1 MSSTY
6 EWVEGYENGTYTDDM
21 IFDVDASTKTVTKI
35 TNQVLVS
42 GEDRSQF
49 IRFRMPRYYDGI
61 DLSTKNIQIIYQT
74 ESKYSDINAAMCV
87 ERNDEYL
94 RFGWL
99 VPRAAC
105 YDAGILSFSLEFVG
119 EDYVLKTITCDI
131 EVFDGLNGGE
141 IIPEPV
147 EQAWY
152 VELQQRCD
160 YILNKAT
167 EAQTGAAE
175 SATEA
180 ATSEANALQYKT
192 DAQASKEAA
201 ETSEANAAASEENA
215 GLYATQAAA
224 VFQIAGPVSFV
235 IDSDNGVTMIFTQE
249 EGT

>member
-6 EWVEGYENGTYTDDM
+6 EWVEGYENGTYTDNM
-21 IFDVDASTKTVTKI
+21 IFEVDASTKTVAKI
-35 TNQVLVS
+35 TNQVLVT

-49 IRFRMPRYYDGI
+49 IRFQMPRYYDGV
-61 DLSTKNIQIIYQT
+61 DLSTKSIQIIYQT
-74 ESKYSDINAAMCV
+74 ESKYSDINAAICV
-87 ERNDEYL
+87 ERNDESL

-99 VPRAAC
+99 VPREAC

-119 EDYVLKTITCDI
+119 EDYVLKTITCDT

-167 EAQTGAAE
+167 EAQTGAAQ
-175 SATEA
+175 SASKA
-180 ATSEANALQYKT
+180 ATSESNALDYET
-192 DAQASKEAA
+192 AARASKDAA
-201 ETSEANAAASEENA
+201 AASEANAAGSEANA
-215 GLYATQAAA
+215 ELYAGQAAA
-224 VFQIAGPVSFV
+224 VFSVVGNVAYV
-235 IDSDNGVTMIFTQE
+235 IGADKGVTMIFTE